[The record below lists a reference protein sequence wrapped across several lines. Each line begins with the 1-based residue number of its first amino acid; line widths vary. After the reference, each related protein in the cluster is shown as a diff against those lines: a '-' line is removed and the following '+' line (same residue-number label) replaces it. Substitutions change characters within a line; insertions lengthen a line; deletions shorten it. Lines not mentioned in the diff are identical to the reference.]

1 MNQDVHLS
9 EILIKWNELPAQTKL
24 DLEAELN
31 THIEKMKE
39 ARSEFKTASQKVAAF
54 DKAFLDWTASW
65 VVSKSKIES

>member
-39 ARSEFKTASQKVAAF
+39 ARAEFKTASQKVSAF
-54 DKAFLDWTASW
+54 DKAFMDWTASW